1 MGDFERAAQ
10 AIGAFLLFNS
20 SHREMLQN
28 RLFFMTRLGYHDSHL
43 SARKV
48 NRKKVID
55 IFTSRKI
62 YTEDKT
68 IICITFNVINDITFL
83 KLFKICLQHGKGE
96 GGWQL

>member
-1 MGDFERAAQ
+1 MYQDWLYLIVFWFVVGDFERAAQ

-48 NRKKVID
+48 NRKKVFIQVID
-55 IFTSRKI
+55 IFTLRKI

-68 IICITFNVINDITFL
+68 IICITYFVR
-83 KLFKICLQHGKGE
+83 
-96 GGWQL
+96 